1 MENAKILIL
10 NLQKIEFK
18 DKNGKDSAFCKIT
31 YGMKISNS
39 DKFKGLSIL
48 EGSADVKAFD
58 TMALSVGKECVAT
71 IDHVPTQNGIRY
83 VISKVNNESVR

>member
-31 YGMKISNS
+31 YAMKISNS

-48 EGSADVKAFD
+48 EGSADDKAFE
-58 TMALSVGKECVAT
+58 TLSQFIGKECVAS
-71 IDHVPTQNGIRY
+71 IEHVPTQNGIRY
-83 VISKVNNESVR
+83 VITKVNNESVR